1 MEFHDDYPQY
11 EFMSQHSEEDGKK
24 SRRKLWNVFW
34 IMLGITIV
42 ELIVGAMAPARGWS
56 GTLWLK
62 VFFIG
67 FTIIK
72 AGYIVMAFMH
82 LGHEVKFF
90 KYVVLLPYT
99 VFILY
104 AIFIIINEGTYSS
117 SPLNKTKEDPIF
129 LKQQQELLHHDRE
142 AKGLDSTGKKK
153 KDGESHNE
161 SESHH

>member
-34 IMLGITIV
+34 IMLAITIV
-42 ELIVGAMAPARGWS
+42 ELIVGAMAPGKGWS

-67 FTIIK
+67 FTVIK

-117 SPLNKTKEDPIF
+117 SPENKTKIDPI
-129 LKQQQELLHHDRE
+129 LIKQQQILKAHGNHHE
-142 AKGLDSTGKKK
+142 ATPTEGH
-153 KDGESHNE
+153 GEE
-161 SESHH
+161 HHEEAHH